1 MEKTSESDT
10 GPTGSAKSEGD
21 SLFSDVLR
29 ELDAEESRII
39 VRLELRRFRKKTTVV
54 EGLSGTQDSLADVAR
69 ELKKKLAT
77 GGSVKD
83 GIIILQGDQRDS
95 VKEML
100 TRMGYS
106 EQRIEVQ

>member
-1 MEKTSESDT
+1 MEKTSKSDT
-10 GPTGSAKSEGD
+10 GTTGAAISEGD

-54 EGLSGTQDSLADVAR
+54 EGLSGTPAALADVAR

-83 GIIILQGDQRDS
+83 GIIILQGDQRDN
-95 VKEML
+95 VKEIL

-106 EQRIEVQ
+106 DQRIEVQ

>member
-1 MEKTSESDT
+1 MEKSAKSDMGT
-10 GPTGSAKSEGD
+10 AGATKSEGD

-54 EGLSGTQDSLADVAR
+54 EGLSGTAENLADVAR

-83 GIIILQGDQRDS
+83 GIIILQGDQRDN

-106 EQRIEVQ
+106 DQRIEVQ